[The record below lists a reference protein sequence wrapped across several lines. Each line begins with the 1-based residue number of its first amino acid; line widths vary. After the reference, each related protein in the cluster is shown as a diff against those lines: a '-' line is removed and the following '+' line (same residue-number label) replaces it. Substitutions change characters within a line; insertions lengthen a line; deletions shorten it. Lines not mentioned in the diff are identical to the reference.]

1 MRSCLSLNAVDETV
15 MASLKVD
22 MERLEDETRQLEQTW
37 KDSLWSSPADHY
49 HCHHADTD
57 CQLSA
62 SCVTYQLGCHTGV
75 GNDCQMLHYN
85 DSHCRHPCDRTTQV
99 DESST
104 IDTVCQLSA
113 NCVSNEASDSDCR
126 HLCDRT
132 TQVDKSITIDTD
144 CRLSDNCITNEASDS
159 DCRHPCD
166 RTTQVDESSTVDR
179 DISLYSDSYGDV
191 SHISAESN
199 LSLCMYQNQRVVK
212 TDSLQPVCHI
222 DGSDRQGVK
231 CRAIKPS
238 TSVNMTPASVTA
250 CSISRTCLSRYQSCC
265 SKLQQLFSQ
274 FQSVM
279 QRIS

>member
-62 SCVTYQLGCHTGV
+62 NCVTYQLGCHTGV

-99 DESST
+99 D
-104 IDTVCQLSA
+104 
-113 NCVSNEASDSDCR
+113 
-126 HLCDRT
+126 
-132 TQVDKSITIDTD
+132 KSITIDTD

-159 DCRHPCD
+159 DCRHPC
-166 RTTQVDESSTVDR
+166 ESSTVDR

-231 CRAIKPS
+231 CPAMKLG

-250 CSISRTCLSRYQSCC
+250 CSISRACLSRYQSCC

-279 QRIS
+279 RRIS